1 MFEVPSEIIDRVAQH
16 TVKRD
21 MESEEWEKGIAI
33 LGLLATEDPRFIESA
48 RELAD
53 RSIETQ
59 TTAGQYSYGSLDSK
73 PHQQWTD
80 LEEFKGLVDPSVIG
94 VSVLDLYRRTN
105 DPEYLDSATRQYE
118 FLRKAPRTD
127 DGGIPQHKG
136 EIELWVDTIYEI
148 CPFLASYGDVTDT
161 QEAFDETTRQILV
174 QAKRLQDPHTDL
186 FRHEWREQPDTF
198 PESAFWSRGNGWAA
212 AGILDTLEYLP
223 DDHPDREQ
231 LGDIFQRL
239 AAAVLPRQDASG
251 YWHNVLDDDQ
261 TPLETSGSLMFAYAF
276 RKGYEMGLLDDEKYL
291 EAANR
296 AMEVCVGA
304 VTDDGAVRRVA
315 GPPGGPGAPLTVT
328 SYGQGWFLKA
338 ACEMR

>member
-1 MFEVPSEIIDRVAQH
+1 MTGSRSDVIDRVAEH
-16 TVKRD
+16 TVSRD
-21 MESEEWEKGIAI
+21 MESEEWEKGIAM
-33 LGLLATEDPRFIESA
+33 LGLLATEDDRFVEAA
-48 RELAD
+48 RSLVN

-59 TTAGQYSYGSLDSK
+59 TSAGQYSYGSLDVK

-94 VSVLDLYRRTN
+94 VSVLEFYRRTDN
-105 DPEYLDSATRQYE
+105 DYYLDSATRQYE
-118 FLRKAPRTD
+118 FLRDAPRTD

-136 EIELWVDTIYEI
+136 DVELWVDTIYEI
-148 CPFLASYGDVTDT
+148 CPFLASYGDVTGDEGT
-161 QEAFDETTRQILV
+161 FDEATHQIKV
-174 QAKRLQDPHTDL
+174 QAKHLQDPYADL

-223 DDHPDREQ
+223 NDHPDRDV
-231 LGDIFQRL
+231 LVDIFQRL
-239 AAAVLPRQDASG
+239 AAAILPLQDASG

-261 TPLETSGSLMFAYAF
+261 TPLETSGTVMFAYTF
-276 RKGYEMGLLDDEKYL
+276 HRGHEMGLLDAEAYL
-291 EAANR
+291 KAAER
-296 AMEVCVGA
+296 AMDVSTGVVDE
-304 VTDDGAVRRVA
+304 GAVRRVA

-338 ACEMR
+338 ACQME